1 MEGTMIL
8 IAPIVG
14 LVGLLIAAIL
24 SYLIAKS
31 NPGDSVMVKI
41 AKAIREGAF
50 TFLVKEYQI
59 MILVALPFCILIGAV
74 IGWWVSVSFFVGASF
89 SVLAG
94 FIGMNVATLANSR
107 TAHQAKESGEGGA
120 LDIAFSGG
128 AVMGLVVSSLGIIGI
143 ASFFLIF
150 NLFAT
155 VQEISSI
162 LIGFS
167 VGASFV
173 ALFARVGGGI
183 FTKAA
188 DVGADLVGKVEAGI
202 PEDDPRNPAVIA
214 DNVGDNVGDIAGMG
228 ADLYESYVGSIV
240 SAIVLSMLSD
250 GTFDIVKI
258 NFIFLILASGLV
270 ASIIGILSV
279 KIGARLRLFSPSVGL
294 QAGTIIA
301 SIIAVGATLWLSFAI
316 LDSIMPFIA
325 TAGGL
330 VAGVLVGLV
339 TTYYTSAGPVTGI
352 AKQSDG
358 GPATN
363 IIAGFGV
370 GMESTVLP
378 IIIIALALIGS
389 YYANG
394 IFGVALSGVGMLA
407 TLGITLSVDAY
418 GPIADNAG
426 GIAQMSNQPEN
437 VREITDKLD
446 SLGNTTAA
454 MGKGFAICSAA
465 LTALALF
472 VAYTQAVKLDAQS
485 FSLLN
490 VNVLA
495 GAFIGITLPALFSA
509 LTIGAVGRTANLV
522 VLEVRR
528 QFKETVG
535 LLAGKADP
543 DYKKTVSIATSGALK
558 NMILPSILMVTV
570 PFVVFYALGK
580 EGLGGMLVG
589 STLTGILLAI
599 FMANA
604 GGAWDNAKKLVET
617 GYMGGKGSFVH
628 KATVVGDTVGDPL
641 KDTAGPSINIL
652 IKLMTVIALLF
663 IPFLI

>member
-1 MEGTMIL
+1 
-8 IAPIVG
+8 
-14 LVGLLIAAIL
+14 
-24 SYLIAKS
+24 
-31 NPGDSVMVKI
+31 MVKI
-41 AKAIREGAF
+41 AKAIRDGAF
-50 TFLVKEYQI
+50 AFLLKEYQY
-59 MILVALPFCILIGAV
+59 MVLVAVPFAALIGFV
-74 IGWWVSVSFFVGASF
+74 IGPWVALSFVVGATFSVS
-89 SVLAG
+89 AG
-94 FIGMNVATLANSR
+94 FIGMNVATLANCR
-107 TAHQAKESGEGGA
+107 TTTAAREKGASGA
-120 LDIAFSGG
+120 LDVAFSGG
-128 AVMGLVVSSLGIIGI
+128 SVMGLVVSSLGLLGITIFYFAFSGSMDI
-143 ASFFLIF
+143 AS
-150 NLFAT
+150 A
-155 VQEISSI
+155 SSI
-162 LIGFS
+162 LVGFS

-240 SAIVLSMLSD
+240 SALVLAIVASK
-250 GTFDIVKI
+250 FDAPKV
-258 NFIFLILASGLV
+258 NFVFAIIGSGLL
-270 ASIIGILSV
+270 ASIIGV
-279 KIGARLRLFSPSVGL
+279 VVTKVFAMRRKVSPSFGL
-294 QAGTIIA
+294 QLGTIIA
-301 SIIAVGATLWLSFAI
+301 SALSIGVQIWLSFYFLGSI
-316 LDSIMPFIA
+316 LPFVA

-330 VAGVLVGLV
+330 VAGVLVGIV
-339 TTYYTSAGPVTGI
+339 TTYYTSAGPVSYI
-352 AKQSDG
+352 ARQSKG

-370 GMESTVLP
+370 GMESSVLP
-378 IIIIALALIGS
+378 IVIIAAALFTA
-389 YYANG
+389 YFANG
-394 IFGVALSGVGMLA
+394 IFGVALSGVGMLS
-407 TLGITLSVDAY
+407 TLGITLAVDAY

-426 GIAQMSNQPEN
+426 GIAQMSNQPSE
-437 VREITDKLD
+437 VREITDTLD

-472 VAYTQAVKLDAQS
+472 VAYVDAAKLSSSALN
-485 FSLLN
+485 LLN

-509 LTIGAVGRTANLV
+509 LVIRAVGQTASLV
-522 VLEVRR
+522 VEEVRR
-528 QFKETVG
+528 QFKEIVG
-535 LLAGKADP
+535 LLSGHADP

-558 NMILPSILMVTV
+558 NMVLPAVIMVII
-570 PFVVFYALGK
+570 PFVVFFALGG

-589 STLTGILLAI
+589 STLTGVLLAI

-617 GYMGGKGSFVH
+617 GFLGGKGSQVH

-652 IKLMTVIALLF
+652 IKLMTVISLLF
-663 IPFLI
+663 IPFLLR